1 MKSSTVIVFY
11 LIILLTG
18 IAISGYSN
26 GTENRRGFLSETIKD
41 QLQLHTVENIL
52 LQIDSLKADCKDKYF
67 HLFFYECKDRMAM
80 NFFPK
85 VTTKKV
91 DANRYLKDR
100 KYVFEASGQ
109 KRNQRKC

>member
-26 GTENRRGFLSETIKD
+26 GTKNRRNFLPETIQD
-41 QLQLHTVENIL
+41 QLKLHNAKNIL
-52 LQIDSLKADCKDKYF
+52 LQMDSPKADCKDNYF

-80 NFFPK
+80 NLFPK

-100 KYVFEASGQ
+100 KYVFVASCQ